1 MPLLC
6 GGLLVVSP
14 LIMCSVIWLTS
25 RLVPLRA
32 GALIAAFPSQLAP
45 WQAAH
50 FDLKRAAPS
59 PADETEARI
68 RNIAAKLTTTLHFI
82 CTLLTDLS
90 SHAMT
95 CTSLDSL
102 FLDFGDSFGDSEGLQ
117 DLRLGL
123 VCGKQFM
130 ATAAVLGDGITICR
144 QVCAIM
150 TTEASWK
157 VHMAHVVRVG
167 GP

>member
-6 GGLLVVSP
+6 GGLLVDSP
-14 LIMCSVIWLTS
+14 LVMCAVIWLTS

-32 GALIAAFPSQLAP
+32 GALIAAFPSPLAP

-50 FDLKRAAPS
+50 FDLKSAAPS
-59 PADETEARI
+59 SADETEARI
-68 RNIAAKLTTTLHFI
+68 RNIAAKLTLHFI
-82 CTLLTDLS
+82 CTLLTDLFTY
-90 SHAMT
+90 AMT
-95 CTSLDSL
+95 CTSWDSL
-102 FLDFGDSFGDSEGLQ
+102 FFDFGDSFGDSEGLQ

-130 ATAAVLGDGITICR
+130 ATAAVLGDGLTICR